1 MKIPMLKR
9 QDMKREAQP
18 LVYEKVSCNGIE
30 TIHTNIYSNGIHY
43 LNLMFDISD
52 ITEEELPYLGVLK
65 AVLGYMDTE
74 HYNYADLANEIDLKT
89 GGISS
94 QINIYADT
102 KKKTVSM
109 QNTKYV
115 PRFFI
120 RI

>member
-74 HYNYADLANEIDLKT
+74 HYNYADLANED
-89 GGISS
+89 
-94 QINIYADT
+94 
-102 KKKTVSM
+102 
-109 QNTKYV
+109 
-115 PRFFI
+115 
-120 RI
+120 

>member
-1 MKIPMLKR
+1 
-9 QDMKREAQP
+9 
-18 LVYEKVSCNGIE
+18 
-30 TIHTNIYSNGIHY
+30 
-43 LNLMFDISD
+43 MFDISD

-74 HYNYADLANEIDLKT
+74 HYNYADLANEINLMT

-120 RI
+120 RIWKRGLDFFLRF